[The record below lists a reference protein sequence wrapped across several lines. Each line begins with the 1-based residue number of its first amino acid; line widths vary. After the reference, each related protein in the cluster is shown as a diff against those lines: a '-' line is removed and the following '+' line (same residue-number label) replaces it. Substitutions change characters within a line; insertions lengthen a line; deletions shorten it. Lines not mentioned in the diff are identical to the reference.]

1 MLGPCARVQGPPSE
15 WKGLDMSAI
24 DSVMMFWDMM
34 STDEKKELILRIGE
48 RAMQDGIVDAKM
60 IAGQKKRRS
69 TKPFWMKTVEGVD
82 PSKKGMFRVEGNW
95 VNNVQRD
102 VAEGNM
108 VIVGTREPRHYWV
121 GRRVDGA
128 KMDIANGLVVEDIA
142 HVTDADS
149 FAGIEK
155 EIEKA
160 LAA

>member
-1 MLGPCARVQGPPSE
+1 
-15 WKGLDMSAI
+15 MSAI

-82 PSKKGMFRVEGNW
+82 PSKRGMFRVEGNW

-108 VIVGTREPRHYWV
+108 VIVGMREPRHYWV